1 MIIIKTLHFEDY
13 EDFACAVS
21 DVYDRVKS
29 DDEYNSVDVV
39 AKYEDAKEIIR
50 ELIGIGYGIA
60 FINELA
66 DPEWDG
72 YDDAFVV
79 SLLDD
84 EIWCEPVKLK
94 DDYIFV
100 EADVVYIFDD
110 CNSKIIP
117 KIEADDVYEV
127 EIGNEYDNCDDGCKN
142 SEEEGFTVN
151 GKHVSKEEFDNYTSQ
166 FNHDE
171 KPTTTTASAKSIYK
185 INGKECSK
193 EEFDKKYWQFE
204 EMYLD
209 NIRDMM
215 LNYCSVMDSVNDWI
229 SRFLRW

>member
-1 MIIIKTLHFEDY
+1 MKNLYFEDY

-127 EIGNEYDNCDDGCKN
+127 EIGNEYDNCDDWCKN

-151 GKHVSKEEFDNYTSQ
+151 GKHVSKEEFDKYVSQ
-166 FNHDE
+166 FKHDE
-171 KPTTTTASAKSIYK
+171 KPTTTSSAKSVYK
-185 INGKECSK
+185 INNKEVSK
-193 EEFDKKYWQFE
+193 EEFDKKYEEFE

-209 NIRDMM
+209 NIRDML
-215 LNYCSVMDSVNDWI
+215 LNYCEFMDSVNDWK

>member
-29 DDEYNSVDVV
+29 DDEYNSVDIVT
-39 AKYEDAKEIIR
+39 KYEDAKEIIR

-66 DPEWDG
+66 DSEWDG

-84 EIWCEPVKLK
+84 EIWCEPVKRK
-94 DDYIFV
+94 DGYIFV

-117 KIEADDVYEV
+117 KIEADEVYEV
-127 EIGNEYDNCDDGCKN
+127 RIGNEYDDCDGDCENCPAHDETYLHTSKDEDGN
-142 SEEEGFTVN
+142 THGFTASRSD
-151 GKHVSKEEFDNYTSQ
+151 GDSYMSYSYYSS
-166 FNHDE
+166 DE
-171 KPTTTTASAKSIYK
+171 LSHEDIQK
-185 INGKECSK
+185 
-193 EEFDKKYWQFE
+193 
-204 EMYLD
+204 
-209 NIRDMM
+209 M
-215 LNYCSVMDSVNDWI
+215 LKA
-229 SRFLRW
+229 FGF

>member
-1 MIIIKTLHFEDY
+1 MERLHFEDY

-72 YDDAFVV
+72 YDDAFVI

-127 EIGNEYDNCDDGCKN
+127 EIGNEYDNCDDDCEN
-142 SEEEGFTVN
+142 SEEEEFTVN

-166 FNHDE
+166 FKHDE
-171 KPTTTTASAKSIYK
+171 KPVTTSTAKSVYK
-185 INGKECSK
+185 VNGKECSK
-193 EEFDKKYWQFE
+193 EEFDKKYEEFE

-209 NIRDMM
+209 NIRDML
-215 LNYCSVMDSVNDWI
+215 LNYCSFMDSVNDWR
-229 SRFLRW
+229 SRMLLW

>member
-1 MIIIKTLHFEDY
+1 MENLYFENY
-13 EDFACAVS
+13 EDFACAVA

-29 DDEYNSVDVV
+29 DDEYNSVDIV

-66 DPEWDG
+66 NPEWDG
-72 YDDAFVV
+72 YDDAFVI

-127 EIGNEYDNCDDGCKN
+127 EIGNEYDNCDDDCEN

-151 GKHVSKEEFDNYTSQ
+151 GKPVSKEEFDNYVSQ
-166 FNHDE
+166 FKHDE
-171 KPTTTTASAKSIYK
+171 KPTTTTSTAKSTYK

-193 EEFDKKYWQFE
+193 EEFDKKYEEFE

-209 NIRDMM
+209 NIRDML
-215 LNYCSVMDSVNDWI
+215 LNYCNFMDSVNDWRNRI
-229 SRFLRW
+229 LSW

>member
-1 MIIIKTLHFEDY
+1 MKNLYFDDY

-50 ELIGIGYGIA
+50 ELVGIGYGIA

-72 YDDAFVV
+72 YDDAFVI

-117 KIEADDVYEV
+117 KIESDEVYEV
-127 EIGNEYDNCDDGCKN
+127 EIGNEYDDCDDDCEN
-142 SEEEGFTVN
+142 CEEGFTVN
-151 GKHVSKEEFDNYTSQ
+151 GKPVSKEEFYNYTSQ
-166 FNHDE
+166 FKHDE
-171 KPTTTTASAKSIYK
+171 KPTTASKESYF
-185 INGKECSK
+185 INGKSVDK
-193 EEFDKKYWQFE
+193 SEFDKKYEEFE

-209 NIRDMM
+209 NIRDML
-215 LNYCSVMDSVNDWI
+215 LNYRSFMDEMNEWR

>member
-127 EIGNEYDNCDDGCKN
+127 EVGDCDDDCEN
-142 SEEEGFTVN
+142 CEEEGFTVN
-151 GKHVSKEEFDNYTSQ
+151 GKSVSNEEFQNYTSQ
-166 FNHDE
+166 FKHDE
-171 KPTTTTASAKSIYK
+171 KPTTTTASAKSTYK
-185 INGKECSK
+185 VNGREVSK
-193 EEFDKKYWQFE
+193 EEFDKKYEEFE

-209 NIRDMM
+209 NIRDM
-215 LNYCSVMDSVNDWI
+215 LLGYCEFIDEVNDWR

>member
-1 MIIIKTLHFEDY
+1 MRNLYFENY
-13 EDFACAVS
+13 KDFACDVAG
-21 DVYDRVKS
+21 VYDRVKS

-66 DPEWDG
+66 NPEWDG
-72 YDDAFVV
+72 YDDAFVI

-94 DDYIFV
+94 DGYIFV
-100 EADVVYIFDD
+100 EADVVYIFDN

-127 EIGNEYDNCDDGCKN
+127 EIGNEYDNCDGGCEN
-142 SEEEGFTVN
+142 SEKEGFTVN

-166 FNHDE
+166 FKHDE
-171 KPTTTTASAKSIYK
+171 KPTTSSTKSVYK
-185 INGKECSK
+185 VNGKEVSK
-193 EEFDKKYWQFE
+193 EEFDKKYEEFE

-209 NIRDMM
+209 NIRDML
-215 LNYCSVMDSVNDWI
+215 LNYCNFMDNVNDWR
-229 SRFLRW
+229 SRMLLW

>member
-21 DVYDRVKS
+21 DTYDRVKS
-29 DDEYNSVDVV
+29 NDEYNSVDVV

-60 FINELA
+60 SINGFG

-72 YDDAFVV
+72 YDDAFVI

-84 EIWCEPVKLK
+84 EIWCEPVKRENG
-94 DDYIFV
+94 YIFV

-117 KIEADDVYEV
+117 KIEADEIYEV
-127 EIGNEYDNCDDGCKN
+127 EIGDFDYDCENCDCHDVN
-142 SEEEGFTVN
+142 TTSSASSYRVN
-151 GKHVSKEEFDNYTSQ
+151 GKSVDRETYEKAIEDIEE
-166 FNHDE
+166 
-171 KPTTTTASAKSIYK
+171 K
-185 INGKECSK
+185 
-193 EEFDKKYWQFE
+193 
-204 EMYLD
+204 YLD
-209 NIRDMM
+209 GIRDMLLRYCEIQDEM
-215 LNYCSVMDSVNDWI
+215 NECRKLLNW
-229 SRFLRW
+229 

>member
-1 MIIIKTLHFEDY
+1 MRNLYFEDY

-21 DVYDRVKS
+21 DAYDKVKS
-29 DDEYNSVDVV
+29 NDEYNSVDIV

-60 FINELA
+60 FIDELA

-84 EIWCEPVKLK
+84 EIWCEPVKR
-94 DDYIFV
+94 DREYIFV

-117 KIEADDVYEV
+117 KIESNEVYEV
-127 EIGNEYDNCDDGCKN
+127 EIGNEYDDCDGDCENCSAHDETYLHTSVDEDGN
-142 SEEEGFTVN
+142 AHGFTA
-151 GKHVSKEEFDNYTSQ
+151 SKSDGDSYMSYSYYSN
-166 FNHDE
+166 DE
-171 KPTTTTASAKSIYK
+171 LSHEDIQK
-185 INGKECSK
+185 ILKAFG
-193 EEFDKKYWQFE
+193 F
-204 EMYLD
+204 
-209 NIRDMM
+209 
-215 LNYCSVMDSVNDWI
+215 
-229 SRFLRW
+229 

>member
-1 MIIIKTLHFEDY
+1 MKNLYFDNF

-29 DDEYNSVDVV
+29 NDEYNSVDVV

-72 YDDAFVV
+72 YDDAFVI

-127 EIGNEYDNCDDGCKN
+127 EIGNEYDNCDDVCEN
-142 SEEEGFTVN
+142 SEEECLTIN
-151 GKHVSKEEFDNYTSQ
+151 GRPATKEEFDAYVSQ
-166 FNHDE
+166 FKHDE
-171 KPTTTTASAKSIYK
+171 KPATTSTTKSTYK
-185 INGKECSK
+185 INGKEV
-193 EEFDKKYWQFE
+193 DKDTYEKALNE
-204 EMYLD
+204 LDEKYLD
-209 NIRDMM
+209 NVQDML
-215 LNYCSVMDSVNDWI
+215 LNYFDFVSEMNEW
-229 SRFLRW
+229 RRLLRW

>member
-21 DVYDRVKS
+21 DAYDKVKS
-29 DDEYNSVDVV
+29 NDEYNSVDIV

-60 FINELA
+60 FIDELA

-84 EIWCEPVKLK
+84 EIWCEPVKR
-94 DDYIFV
+94 DREYIFV

-117 KIEADDVYEV
+117 KIESNEVYEV
-127 EIGNEYDNCDDGCKN
+127 EIGNEYDDCDGDCENCDYHDVDTTT
-142 SEEEGFTVN
+142 SSTSYEVN
-151 GKHVSKEEFDNYTSQ
+151 GKEVTKEEYDKAVEDISGFLSFVN
-166 FNHDE
+166 
-171 KPTTTTASAKSIYK
+171 K
-185 INGKECSK
+185 IW
-193 EEFDKKYWQFE
+193 D
-204 EMYLD
+204 
-209 NIRDMM
+209 I
-215 LNYCSVMDSVNDWI
+215 I
-229 SRFLRW
+229 

>member
-29 DDEYNSVDVV
+29 DDEYNSVDIV

-50 ELIGIGYGIA
+50 ELIEIGYGIA
-60 FINELA
+60 FIDELA

-72 YDDAFVV
+72 YDDAFVI

-84 EIWCEPVKLK
+84 EIWCEPVKRK
-94 DDYIFV
+94 DGYIFV

-117 KIEADDVYEV
+117 KIEADEVYEV
-127 EIGNEYDNCDDGCKN
+127 EIGDFDYDCENCDCHYETTT
-142 SEEEGFTVN
+142 SSTSYEVN
-151 GKHVSKEEFDNYTSQ
+151 GRSVDKETY
-166 FNHDE
+166 E
-171 KPTTTTASAKSIYK
+171 KAI
-185 INGKECSK
+185 EDV
-193 EEFDKKYWQFE
+193 EEK
-204 EMYLD
+204 YLD
-209 NIRDMM
+209 GIRDMLLRYCEIQDEM
-215 LNYCSVMDSVNDWI
+215 NEWRKLLN
-229 SRFLRW
+229 

>member
-13 EDFACAVS
+13 EDFACAIS

-127 EIGNEYDNCDDGCKN
+127 EIGNEYDDCDDGCEN

-151 GKHVSKEEFDNYTSQ
+151 GKTVSKEDFYNYTSQ
-166 FNHDE
+166 FKHDE
-171 KPTTTTASAKSIYK
+171 KPTTTSAKSVYK
-185 INGKECSK
+185 VNGKEVDK
-193 EEFDKKYWQFE
+193 ETFDSALVKIEDKYF
-204 EMYLD
+204 D
-209 NIRDMM
+209 NVRDM
-215 LNYCSVMDSVNDWI
+215 LLGYCEIMDEMNTWR
-229 SRFLRW
+229 SRLFW